1 MSFRTIVVKKRC
13 KLEFL
18 LNYLVCRN
26 EDGEKKVLI
35 NEISTLIIQSTCV
48 SITTALISNLVENN
62 VKIIFCDAKS
72 NPQSELVA
80 YNGTFDSYSKLT
92 EQLSFSKESK
102 NNIWQSIIKEKIF
115 RQALNLKEIDYK
127 NYVKLLEYKDQ
138 VEPGDATNREGHAA
152 KVYFNCLFGNDFSR
166 NKDCEINMFLDY
178 GYSIILSAIN
188 RTVKSLGYYIELGI
202 HHIGKTN
209 PFNYSC
215 DLMETLRPLID
226 KMVINEEV
234 VADDFK
240 EKFINILNGKVYING
255 MEMYLENAIK
265 VYVQS
270 INNALKNNDA
280 SLIKFIEYEL

>member
-26 EDGEKKVLI
+26 EDGEKKVLV

-115 RQALNLKEIDYK
+115 RQALNLKEIDYQ
-127 NYVKLLEYKDQ
+127 NYLKLLEYKNQ
-138 VEPGDATNREGHAA
+138 VETGDVTNREGHAA
-152 KVYFNCLFGNDFSR
+152 KVYFNCLFGNNFSR

-202 HHIGKTN
+202 HHIGKAN

-234 VADDFK
+234 VAEDFK

>member
-115 RQALNLKEIDYK
+115 RQALNLKEIDYQ
-127 NYVKLLEYKDQ
+127 NYLKLLEYKNQ
-138 VEPGDATNREGHAA
+138 VETGDVTNREGHAA

-202 HHIGKTN
+202 HHIGKAN

-226 KMVINEEV
+226 KMVINKEIV
-234 VADDFK
+234 VDDFK

-270 INNALKNNDA
+270 INNALKNNDV